1 MRVCALDQLREQGAR
16 PRLAE
21 AMAADHVTW
30 EDWDETK
37 EIIADVRD
45 VDVALRWSL
54 PQALLFPL

>member
-1 MRVCALDQLREQGAR
+1 
-16 PRLAE
+16 
-21 AMAADHVTW
+21 MAADHVTW